1 MRIPLFSW
9 LCRVVR
15 HRPKAMLALIG
26 IGSCVGALLFYWVTN
41 GKDTPVLTVTVA
53 RGDLEQAVLASG
65 VLKPIRQVDVGAQAS
80 GQLQRLHVQLG
91 QRVAKGQLLAE
102 IDPSLAQGKLQM
114 AQADLDASLAE
125 RRGKLA
131 TLASADQE
139 VSRQARL
146 LAADATSEK
155 GWLDAH
161 HKRDE
166 LRASLAMLDAQIV
179 KQRYQIGQARV
190 ELGYTRI
197 VAPMA
202 GEVLTRDTKEGQTVI
217 AVQEVPKI
225 LSLGDLSRMEVQ
237 AQVSEADVLRV
248 QPGQRAYFS
257 LLGAPD
263 ARYFGT
269 VSSIRPTPEKINN
282 AMFYTVLFD
291 VDNPERLLR
300 VDMTVQVG
308 VIQAE
313 VKNGLL
319 LPMSALGEQTAD
331 GRHRVKVLPGE
342 GEPVERLVRIG
353 LKGRT
358 QAQVL
363 DGLKEGERVVSTE
376 VREDEGGVQFSVG
389 G

>member
-1 MRIPLFSW
+1 M
-9 LCRVVR
+9 VR

>member
-1 MRIPLFSW
+1 
-9 LCRVVR
+9 
-15 HRPKAMLALIG
+15 MLALIG